1 MATTEIKTQ
10 LQNGILIVEISGA
23 IDEKFST
30 FVATIPEA
38 NEMRINLKSL
48 KIINSTGIR
57 EWIKFMQ
64 KRAKSKIYFI
74 ECPKIFIDQVNM
86 VQGFVTSTDNILSF
100 YVPYYNEDTDVEKS
114 VLFTKGK
121 EYDKKKLNLP
131 AVKDDSGQ
139 IMEIDVVEGKYF
151 KFIMS

>member
-10 LQNGILIVEISGA
+10 NQNGILYVNITGA

-30 FVATIPEA
+30 HVAAIPEA
-38 NEMRINLKSL
+38 NEITINLKNL

-57 EWIKFMQ
+57 EWIKFLQ
-64 KRAKSKIYFI
+64 KRSKSKICFE

-86 VQGFVTSTDNILSF
+86 VQGFVPSSENILSF
-100 YVPYYNEDTDVEKS
+100 YVPYYNEDNDSEKS
-114 VLFTKGK
+114 VLFSKGK
-121 EYDKKKLNLP
+121 EFDRKKLNP
-131 AVKDDSGQ
+131 PKITDDSGQ
-139 IMEIDVVEGKYF
+139 EMEIDVVEAKYF